1 MTLKKALKIIFCNS
15 ILDPKQVDPDFV
27 AEWSA
32 AQEAGFECLLISF
45 EDLQEGN
52 LLKALKRI
60 MSASNEVIALY
71 RGWMLKPSEYQD
83 LYEGLLDK
91 HIRLLNSPQQYKHW
105 HYLPESYK
113 HIQDHSPESYWTSDL
128 DMESI
133 RETVKPFGS
142 KSIILKDFVKSE
154 KHHWLEACFI
164 PDASDFEKLQEVV
177 SIFLELR
184 GHSLNEGLVFR
195 EFIDLEA
202 LAKHS
207 KSGMPLSREYRI
219 FFLKNEAIQSYNYWE
234 EGDYEDRLVNLDF
247 AQELAQSIE
256 SNFLSMDIAKS
267 QAGQWI
273 IMELGDGQVSELP
286 EDADPAAFYK
296 TLIKIL
302 EY

>member
-91 HIRLLNSPQQYKHW
+91 HIRLLNSPQQYKHC

-256 SNFLSMDIAKS
+256 SNFFSMDIAKS

>member
-91 HIRLLNSPQQYKHW
+91 HIRLLNSPQQYKHC

-256 SNFLSMDIAKS
+256 SNFVSMDIAKS
-267 QAGQWI
+267 Q
-273 IMELGDGQVSELP
+273 
-286 EDADPAAFYK
+286 
-296 TLIKIL
+296 
-302 EY
+302 

>member
-1 MTLKKALKIIFCNS
+1 MKIIFCNS
-15 ILDPKQVDPDFV
+15 FLDPKQVDPDFE

-60 MSASNEVIALY
+60 MPASNEAIALY
-71 RGWMLKPSEYQD
+71 RGWMLKPFEYQD

-91 HIRLLNSPQQYKHW
+91 NIRLLNSPQQYKHC

-177 SIFLELR
+177 SNFLELR

-256 SNFLSMDIAKS
+256 SNFFSMDIAKS

-273 IMELGDGQVSELP
+273 IMELGDGQVSGLP
-286 EDADPAAFYK
+286 DDADPAAFYK
-296 TLIKIL
+296 TLIKKL
-302 EY
+302 DN